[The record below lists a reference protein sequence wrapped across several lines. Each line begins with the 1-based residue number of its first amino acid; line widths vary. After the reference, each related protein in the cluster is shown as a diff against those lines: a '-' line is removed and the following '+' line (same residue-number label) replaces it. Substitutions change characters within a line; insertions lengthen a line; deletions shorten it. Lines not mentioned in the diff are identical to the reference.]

1 MWWSALLSVGWP
13 LDAVAERFYRSVGVH
28 ASAGTFSSSV
38 QMICLTQGDPLPL
51 SHDTCLGAQGTRVDF
66 ADHHTRVAWRNLHAE
81 LIQRLKLIGA
91 SVVAFDLVFD
101 KPADQCSSADRDL
114 ARAIREAE
122 TRGKTRVIIGV
133 EEGEVDSRK
142 GAPANL
148 SDSLRDAIGS
158 YWGLINVGGI
168 HENELG
174 YFLLAEACA
183 PYSFPADGTLGAI
196 PSLPLRAKLAI
207 MEQGKPRSS
216 TVSMDL
222 KRRELILRTAN
233 GDQEKIACD
242 IRVVV
247 EGKSLRRYLA
257 FIPLRVPSEA
267 VLKNKTSRYG
277 DAYRSSLTEHRQK
290 IILVG
295 SGIGQEDQYSIAPD
309 GRPVYGFQVHAAV
322 LSDLVEGTCPH
333 HPGPVFQMLGFLIVC
348 VLTSSARLSRRLRIA
363 IDVPRLRE
371 WIGEVPLALLIV
383 AVVYVI
389 AAGFLYNFA
398 HLSLESS
405 YYLLVAVLGYFGSGG
420 ILLRQRD
427 KTASWNIA

>member
-1 MWWSALLSVGWP
+1 
-13 LDAVAERFYRSVGVH
+13 
-28 ASAGTFSSSV
+28 
-38 QMICLTQGDPLPL
+38 
-51 SHDTCLGAQGTRVDF
+51 
-66 ADHHTRVAWRNLHAE
+66 
-81 LIQRLKLIGA
+81 
-91 SVVAFDLVFD
+91 
-101 KPADQCSSADRDL
+101 
-114 ARAIREAE
+114 
-122 TRGKTRVIIGV
+122 
-133 EEGEVDSRK
+133 
-142 GAPANL
+142 
-148 SDSLRDAIGS
+148 
-158 YWGLINVGGI
+158 
-168 HENELG
+168 
-174 YFLLAEACA
+174 
-183 PYSFPADGTLGAI
+183 
-196 PSLPLRAKLAI
+196 
-207 MEQGKPRSS
+207 
-216 TVSMDL
+216 MDL